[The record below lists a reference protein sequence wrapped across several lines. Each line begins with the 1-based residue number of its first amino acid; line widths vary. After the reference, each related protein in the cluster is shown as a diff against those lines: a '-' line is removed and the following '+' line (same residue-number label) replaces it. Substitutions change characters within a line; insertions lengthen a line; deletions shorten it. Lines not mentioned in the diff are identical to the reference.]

1 MTSVPRHRRKR
12 KIRRTGQHT
21 TPSPVE
27 KVAQTAGKAAPAVVV
42 VGTLATTAPHI
53 GGAITA
59 SPAATAPHVVRAHL
73 DAAALPA
80 GQTRATQTHATQ
92 DAATQAAT
100 SQAVATEAASAHA
113 ARAQAA
119 VGGKY
124 TVQSGNTLSGIT
136 QRFYGKD
143 ANWRSLYAANEA
155 AVSNPNMIYVGE
167 ELRLPR
173 HLPAPAAVP
182 AATPAS
188 GGSTHTTAYTPRH
201 ASSSAASGTSSDAST
216 TTTTNLAG
224 TLSCG
229 GLEALWVK
237 AGGSPAVE
245 VTAASIAMAES
256 GGNQF
261 ATGTVGERGYWQIN
275 PVNGSLSTY
284 DPYGNARAAVIMSG
298 NGTTW
303 APWTTYTSGAYAGRC

>member
-12 KIRRTGQHT
+12 KIRRTGLHT

-53 GGAITA
+53 GGAVTA
-59 SPAATAPHVVRAHL
+59 SPAATAPHVIRAHL

-80 GQTRATQTHATQ
+80 GQAHAT
-92 DAATQAAT
+92 
-100 SQAVATEAASAHA
+100 TEAASAHA
-113 ARAQAA
+113 ARTQAA

-201 ASSSAASGTSSDAST
+201 ASSGAASGTSSDAAT

-229 GLEALWVK
+229 GLEALWVS
-237 AGGSPAVE
+237 AGGSAAAE

-261 ATGTVGERGYWQIN
+261 ATGTAGERGYWQIN
-275 PVNGSLSTY
+275 PVNGALSTY
-284 DPYGNARAAVIMSG
+284 DPYGNARAAVIMSADG
-298 NGTTW
+298 ANW
-303 APWTTYTSGAYAGRC
+303 SPWTTYTSGAYAGRC